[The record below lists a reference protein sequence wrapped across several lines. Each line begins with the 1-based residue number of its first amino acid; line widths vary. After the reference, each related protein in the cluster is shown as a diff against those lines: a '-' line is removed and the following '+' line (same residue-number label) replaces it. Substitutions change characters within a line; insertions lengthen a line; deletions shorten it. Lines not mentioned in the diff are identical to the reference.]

1 MWWPSPPAPP
11 ARATSLSPSER
22 RRLALASPGH
32 PVLLDVDLPELA
44 AAEVRAVTARPFDA
58 SASVAFSPSGAPL
71 PGALARLRG
80 EALRAA
86 VTRWRAMR
94 DRSANRRD
102 AHLVAI
108 EELSRAGAGD
118 VADVRVALAQLR
130 TRRDLTTRDRET
142 LLARV
147 SLALGRLTARA
158 RRGRALATRG
168 GNVTALVQTAPL
180 EALREA
186 AAGAR

>member
-1 MWWPSPPAPP
+1 MPY
-11 ARATSLSPSER
+11 
-22 RRLALASPGH
+22 
-32 PVLLDVDLPELA
+32 
-44 AAEVRAVTARPFDA
+44 
-58 SASVAFSPSGAPL
+58 PL
-71 PGALARLRG
+71 
-80 EALRAA
+80 
-86 VTRWRAMR
+86 
-94 DRSANRRD
+94 
-102 AHLVAI
+102 
-108 EELSRAGAGD
+108 
-118 VADVRVALAQLR
+118 ALAQLR

-147 SLALGRLTARA
+147 SIALGRLTARA